1 MKIKLKD
8 GTEFTA
14 EYRDPGD
21 IIIPVESYAAIE
33 TVVSK
38 LTRSNLAYVVIQP
51 DNGDPA
57 TYVDMDLITLQL
69 RIIPDADGLKVGFG
83 LRPLTREEKWEESV
97 STAASYLS
105 DEQAL
110 TVRDLYPAWESLI
123 SQTVDPGTRFTYGD
137 ALYKVITPDSLL
149 IQSQWIPGHGTSAIY
164 SQISAGQAGTL
175 EDPIDVPSDVTTNAF
190 AYIVGKYYRWNGQIY
205 KCQRDGEPDGT
216 EHSFAYSPDQLL
228 GQYFVAV

>member
-8 GTEFTA
+8 GTEFEA
-14 EYRDPGD
+14 ESLDPGD
-21 IIIPVESYAAIE
+21 IIVPIESYAAIE
-33 TVVSK
+33 NVVSK
-38 LTRSNLAYVVIQP
+38 LTRSNLTEVTLQP
-51 DNGDPA
+51 DEGDPV

-83 LRPLTREEKWEESV
+83 LRPLTQEEKWEGSV

-110 TVRDLYPAWESLI
+110 TVKDLYPAWESLI
-123 SQTVDPGTRFTYGD
+123 GQTVDPGTRFTYED
-137 ALYKVITPDSLL
+137 DLYKVITPDPLL
-149 IQSQWIPGHGTSAIY
+149 IQSQWIPGQGTSAIY
-164 SQISAGQAGTL
+164 SQNSAGQAGTL

-190 AYIVGKYYRWNGQIY
+190 TYVTGKYYRWDGQIY

-216 EHSFAYSPDQLL
+216 EHSFTYSPDQLL
-228 GQYFVAV
+228 DQYFVTV